1 MDFIETLKNKV
12 MTNLIVLDV
21 VIGLVF
27 VYLLYSMLAT
37 ILQELLATWFSF
49 LSKLLERA
57 LFRML
62 EDGSKF
68 DRRFSN
74 LKALFKKSTTAVT
87 PNSPSDAFYNHPMIK
102 YLGED
107 KYNSKPS
114 YITTT

>member
-1 MDFIETLKNKV
+1 

-49 LSKLLERA
+49 RSKLLERA
-57 LFRML
+57 IFRML
-62 EDGSKF
+62 EDGSEF

-74 LKALFKKSTTAVT
+74 LKALFVKSNNIERNNTLQAV
-87 PNSPSDAFYNHPMIK
+87 
-102 YLGED
+102 L
-107 KYNSKPS
+107 
-114 YITTT
+114 